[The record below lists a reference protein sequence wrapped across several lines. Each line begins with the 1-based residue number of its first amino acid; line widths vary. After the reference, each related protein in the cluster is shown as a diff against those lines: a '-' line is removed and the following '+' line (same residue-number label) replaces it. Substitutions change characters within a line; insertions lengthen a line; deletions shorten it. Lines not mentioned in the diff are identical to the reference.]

1 MIKLVRRREP
11 LPRVGELVI
20 GTVKKV
26 FGYGAYLTLD
36 EFEGKEAYLPWS
48 EVSSKWVRDIK
59 DFVRE
64 GQKVVV
70 KVIRVDRRK
79 GHIDV
84 SMKRVNSSEQRR
96 KMLEFKR
103 AQRAEKLIEIAAQ
116 KIGKSLNEAYEE
128 VGWPL
133 EDRFGEIYAGLEEAA
148 YRGEE
153 ALREAKISE
162 EWINPLMEEIRKH
175 IKVKKVRIRGL
186 ITLWSLSPNGV
197 DNLKKV
203 MLDSLRKIELAND
216 TQVRVYT
223 VGAPR
228 YRVEVTSTEYKKAEK
243 VLALYINNAQ
253 RLSKRLNVN
262 FFFQREKI

>member
-1 MIKLVRRREP
+1 MVRRREA

-26 FGYGAYLTLD
+26 FGYGAYLNLD
-36 EFEGKEAYLPWS
+36 EYSGREAYLPWS

-64 GQKVVV
+64 SQKVVV

-103 AQRAEKLIEIAAQ
+103 AQRSEKLVEIVAK
-116 KIGKSLNEAYEE
+116 KIGKTLDEAYEE
-128 VGWPL
+128 VCWPL
-133 EDRFGEIYAGLEEAA
+133 EDKYGEIYAGLEEAA
-148 YRGEE
+148 YRDEYV
-153 ALREAKISE
+153 LRRAGISE
-162 EWINPLMEEIRKH
+162 EWIKPLMEEIRKH
-175 IKVKKVRIRGL
+175 VKVKKVRIRGL
-186 ITLWSLSPNGV
+186 MTLWSLAPDGV
-197 DNLKKV
+197 DRLRRV
-203 MLDSLRKIELAND
+203 MLDSLKKIEL
-216 TQVRVYT
+216 TSGTLIRIYT

-228 YRVEVTSTEYKKAEK
+228 YRIEVTSPDYKKAEK
-243 VLALYINNAQ
+243 VLASYVDNVQ
-253 RLSKRLNVN
+253 RLSKRFDVI
-262 FFFQREKI
+262 FSFQREKV